1 MCGKSTNFD
10 NKKIEKSDFYK
21 KKLFNIDDFDINKI
35 LVSKKEPYGKK
46 MHLNTLLDIMITML
60 LDHYV

>member
-1 MCGKSTNFD
+1 MWKEHKFRQQKNR
-10 NKKIEKSDFYK
+10 KKWLLQK